1 MESSSFNVAV
11 NVSIMTKQL
20 MNSPQKLQHLG
31 TIYRL
36 IEQFDLISRI
46 DLSKI
51 SGLAPASITNFTRDL
66 IDLKLVIER
75 TTQTPIVRGRPAVG
89 LAISPFHWQSLCV
102 VLSEREMTIFLCE
115 LNGKTVKSQ
124 VYPILPKQH
133 PQLANLLIDNIRA
146 FQEEFQHKIIQIF
159 ALSVAIEGQLNR
171 QQTGIER
178 LGQSILDIEL
188 QETLSSAFNLP
199 IILSEYFAAWVFAE
213 SSLGAAISSENV
225 IFLQVDDVINMSV
238 SIKGKMIQGSKQ
250 QRMNIDRVCLPMLN
264 PLAEIISQDLLPED
278 AQQLQHHVT
287 YSAIYKLVNHLLP
300 NELEDNDQKIQYL
313 CELANEGNQQAIAI
327 LHYVADGISYVLMNL
342 VNIFSSDK
350 IMINSSYLGANA
362 IFVEHLKQKLNE
374 NLLLDQ
380 HQVDIITGHYAQN
393 NAVVASAMVKKYLYN
408 GDLIGSLLK

>member
-1 MESSSFNVAV
+1 
-11 NVSIMTKQL
+11 

-31 TIYRL
+31 SIYRL

-89 LAISPFHWQSLCV
+89 LAISPFYWQSLCV
-102 VLSEREMTIFLCE
+102 VLNEREITIFLCE
-115 LNGKTVKSQ
+115 LNGKTVASKTFPLQ
-124 VYPILPKQH
+124 TKQY
-133 PQLANLLIDNIRA
+133 QNLANLLTENLRD
-146 FQEEFQHKIIQIF
+146 FQAEFRSQVMQVF
-159 ALSVAIEGQLNR
+159 AISVVVEGQLNR
-171 QQTGIER
+171 QQTGIQR
-178 LGQSILDIEL
+178 LGQFEIDVEL
-188 QETLSSAFNLP
+188 QAILSDEFNLP

-225 IFLQVDDVINMSV
+225 IYLQVDDVINMSV
-238 SIKGKMIQGSKQ
+238 SIKGKMIQGNKQ
-250 QRMNIDRVCLPMLN
+250 QRMNIDRVCLPMLS
-264 PLAEIISQDLLPED
+264 PLSTIISEHLLPED

-287 YSAIYKLVNHLLP
+287 YSAIYRLVNHLLP
-300 NELEDNDQKIQYL
+300 NDLEDNAQKIEYL
-313 CELANEGNQQAIAI
+313 CGLANRGNQSAIDI
-327 LHYVADGISYVLMNL
+327 LQYVADGISYVLMNL

-350 IMINSSYLGANA
+350 IMINSSYLGSNT

-380 HQVDIITGHYAQN
+380 HKVDIITGHYAQN

-408 GDLIGSLLK
+408 GDLIGSLM

>member
-1 MESSSFNVAV
+1 
-11 NVSIMTKQL
+11 

-31 TIYRL
+31 SIYRL

-89 LAISPFHWQSLCV
+89 LAISPFYWQSLCV
-102 VLSEREMTIFLCE
+102 VLNEREITIFLCE
-115 LNGKTVKSQ
+115 LNGKTVASKTFPLQ
-124 VYPILPKQH
+124 AKQY
-133 PQLANLLIDNIRA
+133 QNLANLLAENLRDFHA
-146 FQEEFQHKIIQIF
+146 EFRSQVMQIF
-159 ALSVAIEGQLNR
+159 AISVVVEGQLNR
-171 QQTGIER
+171 QQTGIQR
-178 LGQSILDIEL
+178 LGQFEIDVEL
-188 QETLSSAFNLP
+188 QTILSDEFNLP

-225 IFLQVDDVINMSV
+225 IYLQVDDVINMSV
-238 SIKGKMIQGSKQ
+238 SIKGKMIQGNKQ
-250 QRMNIDRVCLPMLN
+250 QRMNIDRVCLPMLS
-264 PLAEIISQDLLPED
+264 PLSTIISEHLLPED

-287 YSAIYKLVNHLLP
+287 YSAIYRLVNHLLP
-300 NELEDNDQKIQYL
+300 NDLEDNAQKIEYL
-313 CELANEGNQQAIAI
+313 CELANQGNQSAIDI
-327 LHYVADGISYVLMNL
+327 LQYVADGISYVLMNL

-350 IMINSSYLGANA
+350 IMINSSYLGANT

-380 HQVDIITGHYAQN
+380 HKVDIITGHYAQN

-408 GDLIGSLLK
+408 GDLIGSLM

>member
-1 MESSSFNVAV
+1 MA
-11 NVSIMTKQL
+11 KQL
-20 MNSPQKLQHLG
+20 LNSPQKLQHLG

-89 LAISPFHWQSLCV
+89 LAISPFYWQSLCV
-102 VLSEREMTIFLCE
+102 VLNEREMTIFLCE
-115 LNGKTVKSQ
+115 LNGKVVATKS
-124 VYPILPKQH
+124 YPILSKQL
-133 PQLANLLIDNIRA
+133 PLLTSLLIENLKA
-146 FQEEFQHKIIQIF
+146 FQAEYQQKIVQLF
-159 ALSVAIEGQLNR
+159 AISISVEGLLNR

-178 LGQSILDIEL
+178 LGQFSVNLEL
-188 QETLSSAFNLP
+188 QAELRQAFKLP
-199 IILSEYFAAWVFAE
+199 IILSEYFSAWVFAE
-213 SSLGAAISSENV
+213 SSLGAAISSDNV
-225 IFLQVDDVINMSV
+225 IFLQVDDAINMSV

-250 QRMNIDRVCLPMLN
+250 QRMNIDRVCLPTLN

-287 YSAIYKLVNHLLP
+287 YAAIYRLVNHLLP
-300 NELEDNDQKIQYL
+300 NNLEDNAQKIEYL
-313 CELANEGNQQAIAI
+313 CDLANQGNEQAIAI

-350 IMINSSYLGANA
+350 IMINSTYLGSNP
-362 IFVEHLKQKLNE
+362 IFVEHLKHRLNQ

-380 HQVDIITGHYAQN
+380 HQVDIVTGHYAQN
-393 NAVVASAMVKKYLYN
+393 NAVVASAMVKKYLYS
-408 GDLIGSLLK
+408 GELIGSLL

>member
-1 MESSSFNVAV
+1 
-11 NVSIMTKQL
+11 MTKQL

-31 TIYRL
+31 SIYRL

-89 LAISPFHWQSLCV
+89 LAISPFYWQSLCV
-102 VLSEREMTIFLCE
+102 VLNEREITIFLCE
-115 LNGKTVKSQ
+115 LNGKTVASKTFPLQ
-124 VYPILPKQH
+124 AKQY
-133 PQLANLLIDNIRA
+133 QNLANLLAENLRDFHA
-146 FQEEFQHKIIQIF
+146 EFRSQVMQIF
-159 ALSVAIEGQLNR
+159 AISVVVEGQLNR
-171 QQTGIER
+171 QQTGIQR
-178 LGQSILDIEL
+178 LGQFEIDVEL
-188 QETLSSAFNLP
+188 QTILSDEFNLP

-225 IFLQVDDVINMSV
+225 IYLQVDDVINMSV
-238 SIKGKMIQGSKQ
+238 SIKGKMIQGNKQ
-250 QRMNIDRVCLPMLN
+250 QRMNIDRVCLPMLS
-264 PLAEIISQDLLPED
+264 PLSTIISEHLLPED

-287 YSAIYKLVNHLLP
+287 YSAIYRLVNHLLP
-300 NELEDNDQKIQYL
+300 NDLEDNAQKIEYL
-313 CELANEGNQQAIAI
+313 CELANQGNQSAIDI
-327 LHYVADGISYVLMNL
+327 LQYVADGISYVLMNL

-350 IMINSSYLGANA
+350 IMINSSYLGANT

-380 HQVDIITGHYAQN
+380 HKVDIITGHYAQN

-408 GDLIGSLLK
+408 GDLIGSLM